1 MFWGRWRRGT
11 HKSHLFCE
19 MKRFLA
25 LKQVT
30 IGFLEIWLGA
40 RIMEVGVTELSMM
53 CFAILLIPLV
63 HEFGYQL

>member
-1 MFWGRWRRGT
+1 
-11 HKSHLFCE
+11 
-19 MKRFLA
+19 MKMFLA

-40 RIMEVGVTELSMM
+40 RIMEVGVIELSMM

>member
-25 LKQVT
+25 LKQGT
-30 IGFLEIWLGA
+30 IGFPEIWLGD
-40 RIMEVGVTELSMM
+40 RIMEVGVTDLSMM